1 MNIEA
6 LKVSIMNYITHFS
19 MYDYVAYAWL
29 ILLFFITILLA
40 TVLSKKVPIL
50 SLLLL
55 IISLSLLFIGPF
67 VLKHYLDK
75 TLRPVQLQ
83 TTQIQKLNFS
93 DTLIVAGDIT
103 NLSKRKLSICTIHVE
118 VVKKGKN
125 SLQNFLNKLKPI
137 RKKSILLK
145 DSLDTNSTQDFKVVF
160 DNFRYQKKF
169 DVSIGSSCY

>member
-83 TTQIQKLNFS
+83 TTQIQKLHFF
-93 DTLIVAGDIT
+93 TV
-103 NLSKRKLSICTIHVE
+103 HVE

-125 SLQNFLNKLKPI
+125 PLQNFVNKLKPI

-145 DSLDTNSTQDFKVVF
+145 DGLDINSTQDFKVVF